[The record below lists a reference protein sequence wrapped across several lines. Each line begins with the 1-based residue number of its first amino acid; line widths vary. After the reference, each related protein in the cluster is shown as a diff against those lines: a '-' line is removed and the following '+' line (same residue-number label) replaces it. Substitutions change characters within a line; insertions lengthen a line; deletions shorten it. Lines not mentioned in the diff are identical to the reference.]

1 MGLPFN
7 IILFHDTEFL
17 TKNFDWSNLKVFYY
31 AFPHLYTEF
40 ILKFSLHS
48 KLNFSN
54 AISKISR
61 KYLSVAHD
69 NLKCRIIPH
78 IRTDLSIVLGGIMI
92 FSGFS
97 NNLCKNTL
105 CFNLC
110 MPHDFE
116 GSWNNLVGEIYQLN
130 SKLVFFFCCC
140 SVAKSCLT
148 LQLDM
153 D

>member
-1 MGLPFN
+1 M
-7 IILFHDTEFL
+7 LFL
-17 TKNFDWSNLKVFYY
+17 IYIQV
-31 AFPHLYTEF
+31 

-78 IRTDLSIVLGGIMI
+78 IRTDLSIVLGKYYD

-97 NNLCKNTL
+97 DILCKNTL

-110 MPHDFE
+110 MPYDFE
-116 GSWNNLVGEIYQLN
+116 CSWNNLVGEIYQLN
-130 SKLVFFFCCC
+130 SKSVFFCCC
-140 SVAKSCLT
+140 CCFSVAKSCLT